1 MMKETPKEKA
11 GDKMINEI
19 LMNVME
25 WIGTAAFA
33 VSGALVAIGCGLDL
47 FGVVIVGCVT
57 AVGGGMIRDLLI
69 GNTPPLVFA
78 KPDILILALVTT
90 LAVFAISYINSKRFK
105 GIRQRIEYIN
115 IFFDALGLASF
126 SVTGVVVACES
137 VDKCSP
143 LLAITLGVLTGVGG
157 GILRDVLVN
166 EKPYVLTKHIYAV
179 ASILGSSVYYVM
191 SVCFEQRVW
200 GTFVSVGLT
209 IAIRLMAAHFRWK
222 LPKVPLE

>member
-1 MMKETPKEKA
+1 
-11 GDKMINEI
+11 
-19 LMNVME
+19 
-25 WIGTAAFA
+25 
-33 VSGALVAIGCGLDL
+33 
-47 FGVVIVGCVT
+47 
-57 AVGGGMIRDLLI
+57 
-69 GNTPPLVFA
+69 
-78 KPDILILALVTT
+78 
-90 LAVFAISYINSKRFK
+90 
-105 GIRQRIEYIN
+105 
-115 IFFDALGLASF
+115 
-126 SVTGVVVACES
+126 
-137 VDKCSP
+137 
-143 LLAITLGVLTGVGG
+143 VLTGVGG